1 MTLYYNAC
9 KLPWIDTVVND
20 YATNSSIYSDTDL
33 FNCCTSPGV
42 CPSGYTGSCPYGF
55 LDCSIGNSK
64 YVCRFN
70 DHADPTA
77 QTCYQEGTLA
87 ITRCDFASICFGYQ
101 NYGGQVGLKYG
112 VYSGYIKG
120 APPGTGQCVEEIS
133 LGSEKSGNCY
143 GVGSTGCNIEGG
155 VAPPPPVASTTT
167 STSAVL
173 PTVST
178 ANPATTSSGPG
189 TVIPTNKGSDGV
201 SVVARGGIGGGIG
214 GRTVKRA
221 ALLLFVPMVLQF
233 MFI

>member
-87 ITRCDFASICFGYQ
+87 ITRSKPCCPPLLGQFLKSQSCLHGTGLSFDTNVRCLTESSCDFASICFGYQ

-120 APPGTGQCVEEIS
+120 APPGTGQCV
-133 LGSEKSGNCY
+133 
-143 GVGSTGCNIEGG
+143 
-155 VAPPPPVASTTT
+155 
-167 STSAVL
+167 
-173 PTVST
+173 
-178 ANPATTSSGPG
+178 
-189 TVIPTNKGSDGV
+189 
-201 SVVARGGIGGGIG
+201 
-214 GRTVKRA
+214 
-221 ALLLFVPMVLQF
+221 
-233 MFI
+233 